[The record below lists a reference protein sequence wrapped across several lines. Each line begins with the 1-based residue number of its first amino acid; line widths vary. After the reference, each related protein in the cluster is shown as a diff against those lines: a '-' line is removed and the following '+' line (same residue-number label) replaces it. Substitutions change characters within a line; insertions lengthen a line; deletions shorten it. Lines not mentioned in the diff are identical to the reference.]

1 MKISL
6 CCSVVPIEFAT
17 GISSLDMGL
26 CPRCSEHTEFVDLV
40 YKVKHEYGGEFYTTS
55 NKEARQRFKDYR
67 DDRCEGVRLY
77 EGLATSDDTDEI
89 DWELID
95 CYNVAFKEEEVYENN

>member
-26 CPRCSEHTEFVDLV
+26 CPRCSEHTEFVDLL
-40 YKVKHEYGGEFYTTS
+40 YKVRHEYGGEEYTT
-55 NKEARQRFKDYR
+55 NPVKAREIFDGYKKDGC
-67 DDRCEGVRLY
+67 DQVRLY
-77 EGLATSDDTDEI
+77 EGLSTSDDTDEI